1 MDDVAINL
9 SDKNTTMT
17 LASAFGYNKTKV
29 PFTFVQEHMD
39 RPYLGR
45 TFSKGKE
52 VKTKEAETEETS
64 VYHTN

>member
-1 MDDVAINL
+1 
-9 SDKNTTMT
+9 MT
-17 LASAFGYNKTKV
+17 LASTFGYHKTKA

-39 RPYLGR
+39 CPYLGR